1 MAVCSTF
8 SILLLFPIR
17 GRTQTLTNGALTTD
31 TLLANRTNFYSFQ
44 GTNGDAILLRVGSAL
59 MNPSIVLRNP
69 LGQVFA
75 SAGSGVSGVHDANIA
90 VQSTNTGTFT
100 VEVSSIFAGGAGAY
114 NLNLARVPGDF
125 VVLPGDDGGP
135 ITNGWINTGTNS
147 LGDMDL
153 WSLTANAGDS
163 IVLRMGS
170 ATFNPW
176 IRVYGPDGKE
186 VATAGNGT
194 SGFLTVDL
202 ATQATNSGTYVVV
215 TSSFS
220 VDGVGNY
227 LLTLAKSPGTVFVA
241 PGDEGGPMTNGWEH
255 AGIISPGDLDV
266 WTFNA
271 NAGDGIVL
279 RMGSPAFNPWIRL
292 FGPDGKEVATAGSGV
307 SGFLNVDMTTQA
319 TNAGTYTVVVGSFSG
334 NVTGSYVLNLAK
346 PGAVFVAP
354 GDEGGPMTNGW
365 KHTGNLDLG
374 DLDVWTFDANAGDN
388 IVLRMGSTNYNPF
401 IRLYGPDGKTV
412 ATAGSGVS
420 GFLNVEV
427 ATQATNSG
435 TYTVVASSF
444 SGNSTGNYILNL
456 AQPGS
461 PVFVA
466 PGDEGGP
473 MTNGWKHLGNIDL
486 GDLDVWTFDANPR
499 DTLVFRMG
507 ATNYNPWIRLYGPG
521 GKLVVTAGSGVSGVH
536 DQSFSVTATNGGAY
550 TVIATSFNG
559 NAIGVYLLNMARMPG
574 TFSVAPN
581 DEGGVLFGNLS
592 QNGTIDIG
600 DMDIWHFGEC
610 RGQAV
615 TLSCQKL
622 SGTFTPRIRLYA
634 RDGTLLASAAS
645 TPTATL
651 VYSATNSSIYTAIVD
666 GNGVNDTGAYLLT
679 GNGFTDEL
687 NLCPLIVTSTTNFD
701 FAGTGGT
708 SNAAF
713 VIYTSTNLTTPLSS
727 WTPILTNHF
736 DSFGAFELTNHIT
749 PRASRQFFKLAEPQ

>member
-354 GDEGGPMTNGW
+354 
-365 KHTGNLDLG
+365 
-374 DLDVWTFDANAGDN
+374 
-388 IVLRMGSTNYNPF
+388 
-401 IRLYGPDGKTV
+401 
-412 ATAGSGVS
+412 
-420 GFLNVEV
+420 
-427 ATQATNSG
+427 
-435 TYTVVASSF
+435 
-444 SGNSTGNYILNL
+444 
-456 AQPGS
+456 
-461 PVFVA
+461 
-466 PGDEGGP
+466 
-473 MTNGWKHLGNIDL
+473 
-486 GDLDVWTFDANPR
+486 
-499 DTLVFRMG
+499 
-507 ATNYNPWIRLYGPG
+507 
-521 GKLVVTAGSGVSGVH
+521 
-536 DQSFSVTATNGGAY
+536 
-550 TVIATSFNG
+550 
-559 NAIGVYLLNMARMPG
+559 
-574 TFSVAPN
+574 
-581 DEGGVLFGNLS
+581 
-592 QNGTIDIG
+592 
-600 DMDIWHFGEC
+600 
-610 RGQAV
+610 
-615 TLSCQKL
+615 
-622 SGTFTPRIRLYA
+622 
-634 RDGTLLASAAS
+634 
-645 TPTATL
+645 
-651 VYSATNSSIYTAIVD
+651 
-666 GNGVNDTGAYLLT
+666 
-679 GNGFTDEL
+679 
-687 NLCPLIVTSTTNFD
+687 
-701 FAGTGGT
+701 
-708 SNAAF
+708 
-713 VIYTSTNLTTPLSS
+713 
-727 WTPILTNHF
+727 
-736 DSFGAFELTNHIT
+736 
-749 PRASRQFFKLAEPQ
+749 